1 MDGLKGG
8 GAGGGMDDIF
18 SMFTGMGGPGGRPKQ
33 KMRVKPQTKQVE
45 VSLADVYNGKTI
57 ELMVDR

>member
-1 MDGLKGG
+1 
-8 GAGGGMDDIF
+8 MDDIF
-18 SMFTGMGGPGGRPKQ
+18 SMFTGMQGGGGAQKQ

-57 ELMVDR
+57 EINVDR